1 MRPVCGRRLPACQ
14 PERGLGSGAAKS
26 LRRAG
31 APHIYGGLRRPP
43 QTGASF
49 MGWRMA
55 RDVSDATPIGARRE
69 LVAWVAEGEK
79 PRDAWRLGTEHE
91 KIPFYR
97 DGHAP
102 VPYEGEAGIRALLDG
117 LRAETGWE
125 PILDGNNII
134 GLFDGNGGGAIS
146 LEPGGQFELS
156 GAPLR
161 TIHETAAE
169 FDRHLTAVKRVAE
182 PMGMGFLTLGMSPK
196 WSRAETPVMPKRRYR
211 IMTDYM
217 PKVGSLG
224 LDMMYRTATVQV
236 NLDYGSEA
244 DMVKKLRVSLALQP
258 VATALFA
265 NSPFTEGK
273 PNGFLSMRSE
283 IWRDTDRDRTGMF
296 PQAFEE
302 GFGYEAYVDWVLDV
316 PMYFVKRGDTYHDVA
331 GSSFR
336 DLLAGKL
343 DRLPGEVATRSDWA
357 NHVSTVFP
365 EVRLKRYLEM
375 RGADV
380 GPPERIAAL
389 SAFWVGILYDQASL
403 DAAWDLVKGWTAEER
418 ERLRADVPRLGLA
431 AVVAGRPVS
440 DVARD
445 ALAFSRAGL
454 SKRSMAN
461 GAGRDETH
469 FLDPLDEIA
478 ASGRTPAH
486 DLLDRYHGAWRGSV
500 EPAFEECTF

>member
-1 MRPVCGRRLPACQ
+1 
-14 PERGLGSGAAKS
+14 
-26 LRRAG
+26 
-31 APHIYGGLRRPP
+31 
-43 QTGASF
+43 
-49 MGWRMA
+49 MA
-55 RDVSDATPIGARRE
+55 RDVSDATPIGARDE
-69 LVAWVAEGEK
+69 LVQWIAEGEK
-79 PRDAWRLGTEHE
+79 PRDRWRLGTEHE

-97 DGHAP
+97 EGNAP
-102 VPYEGEAGIRALLDG
+102 VPYEGNAGIRVLLDG

-134 GLFDGNGGGAIS
+134 GLFDAAGGGAIS

-156 GAPLR
+156 GAPVR
-161 TIHETAAE
+161 TVHESAAE
-169 FDRHLTAVKRVAE
+169 FARHIADAKRVAE
-182 PMGMGFLTLGMSPK
+182 PMGVGFLSLGMSPK

-217 PKVGSLG
+217 PKVGALG

-236 NLDYGSEA
+236 NLDYASET

-258 VATALFA
+258 IATALFA

-273 PNGFLSMRSE
+273 PNGLLSMRSE

-296 PQAFEE
+296 PQAFDDA
-302 GFGYEAYVDWVLDV
+302 FGYEAYVDWVLDV
-316 PMYFVKRGDTYHDVA
+316 PMYFVKRGDSYHDVA
-331 GSSFR
+331 GASFR
-336 DLLAGKL
+336 DLLAGRL

-389 SAFWVGILYDQASL
+389 SAFWVGILYDQAAL
-403 DAAWDLVKGWTAEER
+403 DGAWDMVKAWSNEDR
-418 ERLRADVPRLGLA
+418 ERLRRDVPRLALK
-431 AVVAGRPVS
+431 AVVAGRAVC

-454 SKRSMAN
+454 SKRAMLN
-461 GAGRDETH
+461 GDGRDESH
-469 FLDPLDEIA
+469 FLDPLDEIV
-478 ASGRTPAH
+478 ASGRTPAEN
-486 DLLDRYHGAWRGSV
+486 LLDRYHGSWHGSV
-500 EPAFEECTF
+500 EPAFRECIF